1 MKDPISSPTT
11 APPAD
16 PARRSLVA
24 DVRELADAGKQLAS
38 AEIAYQRGRATY
50 AGKSAGAIAA
60 LAGLA
65 LLLVFLALLALV
77 VGLLLTLA
85 PILTPIGATA
95 AVCAGLGIAAIFCA
109 MVGVNRWRRM
119 IEVLREPGEDDA

>member
-1 MKDPISSPTT
+1 MSRPTT
-11 APPAD
+11 AQPAD

-38 AEIAYQRGRATY
+38 AEVAYQRGRAKY
-50 AGKSAGAIAA
+50 AGQSAGSIAVIA
-60 LAGLA
+60 VVA

-95 AVCAGLGIAAIFCA
+95 VVFAGLGIAAILCA
-109 MVGVNRWRRM
+109 MLGVNRWRRM
-119 IEVLREPGEDDA
+119 IEVLRDKPGEDDA